1 MRRVNVAGP
10 AKVDIEP
17 RLRCRDQNIE
27 RLVEAHKRKRDGV
40 RGARR
45 RSHLRRQDRAIL
57 DIDDGMR
64 AGAHEADFD
73 RWPTE
78 RIARHAGV
86 KRGAAAAVPAMRVNE
101 RRDLGF
107 DLRVRQSLHDDV
119 ALPLSI
125 LAERQRLHGAAAALA
140 VVLAEWGDA
149 IGGRL
154 DDFKQAPAFAVDFRA
169 HGFPGSA

>member
-17 RLRCRDQNIE
+17 RLRCRDENIE

-57 DIDDGMR
+57 DIDDGVR

-86 KRGAAAAVPAMRVNE
+86 KRGAAAAVAMRVNE

-107 DLRVRQSLHDDV
+107 DLCV
-119 ALPLSI
+119 AKASTTMLRFHSAYLPN
-125 LAERQRLHGAAAALA
+125 
-140 VVLAEWGDA
+140 D
-149 IGGRL
+149 
-154 DDFKQAPAFAVDFRA
+154 
-169 HGFPGSA
+169 SACTAQPPHSP